1 MNQLTK
7 VQDNVA
13 AAQSAPVYRK
23 YGINGWEDIEGRVII
38 EAPVALTVNG
48 EIWLTFMCTPEQL
61 EALAVGFLYN
71 EGILRSTRE
80 IEILRPCDN
89 NSNVDVW
96 LKHSVKR
103 PNKWQRTSGCTGG
116 VTSVVVP
123 KGLKPLPPKLR
134 ITPSDL
140 AAGMDQL
147 LHVEGLYQEFRG
159 MHCSGLSDGNE
170 IRYHAA
176 DIGRHNT
183 FDKLAGL
190 YLLEPR
196 PMPHKMVLTTGRV
209 SSEML
214 QKSARMR
221 AEVVVTRTSPTSM
234 SIALAERLGITLI
247 GYARRETFIV
257 YSHDERIEAS

>member
-1 MNQLTK
+1 MNQPTK
-7 VQDNVA
+7 IQDDA
-13 AAQSAPVYRK
+13 DATQPVPIYRK
-23 YGINGWEDIEGRVII
+23 YGVNGWEDIEGQVII

-48 EIWLTFMCTPEQL
+48 EMWLTFMCTPAQL
-61 EALAVGFLYN
+61 DALAIGFLYN
-71 EGILRSTRE
+71 EGILRSSKE
-80 IEILRPCDN
+80 IEILRPCEN

-96 LKHSVKR
+96 LNHSVKR

-123 KGLKPLPPKLR
+123 KGLKPLPARLR
-134 ITPSDL
+134 ITPADL

-147 LHVEGLYQEFRG
+147 FHVEGLYQEFRG
-159 MHCSGLSDGNE
+159 MHCSGLSDGVE

-183 FDKLAGL
+183 IDKLAGL
-190 YLLEPR
+190 YLLDPR
-196 PMPHKMVLTTGRV
+196 PMPHKMVLTTGRI

-214 QKSARMR
+214 QKSARLG
-221 AEVVVTRTSPTSM
+221 AEVVVSRTSPTSM
-234 SIALAERLGITLI
+234 SIALADRLGITLI

-257 YSHDERIEAS
+257 YSHAERVEAS

>member
-13 AAQSAPVYRK
+13 AAQSVPVYRK

-38 EAPVALTVNG
+38 EEPVALTVNG

-71 EGILRSTRE
+71 EGILRSTKE

-123 KGLKPLPPKLR
+123 KGLRPLPPKLR

-159 MHCSGLSDGNE
+159 MHCSGLSDGAE

-190 YLLEPR
+190 YLLDPR
-196 PMPHKMVLTTGRV
+196 PLPHKMVLTTGRV

-221 AEVVVTRTSPTSM
+221 VEVVVTRTSPTSM

-257 YSHDERIEAS
+257 YSHAERIEAS